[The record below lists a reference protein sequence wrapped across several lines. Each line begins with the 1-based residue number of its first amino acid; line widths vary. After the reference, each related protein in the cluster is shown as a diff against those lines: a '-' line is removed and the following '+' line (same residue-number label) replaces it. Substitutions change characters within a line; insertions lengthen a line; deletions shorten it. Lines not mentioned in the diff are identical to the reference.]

1 MYNHCSVVNCSGKL
15 EDLLMCMKIERKMP
29 RMSNEDHDQDF
40 EHGDDHG
47 LVTEEAK
54 PQVKKPSMYR
64 VVLMNDDYTPMDFVV
79 AVLIMFFNMDE
90 EKATQVMLSVHTQGK
105 GVCGIFTRD
114 IADTKAAIVNQYAR
128 DNSHPL
134 LCEVEKV

>member
-1 MYNHCSVVNCSGKL
+1 
-15 EDLLMCMKIERKMP
+15 MCMKFERNMP
-29 RMSNEDHDQDF
+29 RMSNEEHDPEFDHDD
-40 EHGDDHG
+40 GHG
-47 LVTEEAK
+47 LATEETK
-54 PQVKKPSMYR
+54 PELKKPSMYR

-79 AVLIMFFNMDE
+79 AVLMMFFNMDQ
-90 EKATQVMLSVHTQGK
+90 EKATQVMLSVHTEGK

-114 IADTKAAIVNQYAR
+114 VADTKAAIVNQYAR

>member
-1 MYNHCSVVNCSGKL
+1 MSIDFEQKV
-15 EDLLMCMKIERKMP
+15 I
-29 RMSNEDHDQDF
+29 RMSNEEEHDDG
-40 EHGDDHG
+40 HHDHG
-47 LVTEEAK
+47 LATEEAK
-54 PQVKKPSMYR
+54 PKLKKPSMYR

-79 AVLIMFFNMDE
+79 AVLMMFFNMDQ

-114 IADTKAAIVNQYAR
+114 VADTKAAIVNQYAR
-128 DNSHPL
+128 DNNHPL